1 MFNDKNLFDFY
12 DVMDTQKRSD
22 SDLNS
27 KYSSCTGNLHVIPL
41 GNQGIQGN
49 QSPGEMNKEIGQMDK
64 HSY

>member
-27 KYSSCTGNLHVIPL
+27 KHSSCTGNLHVRPIGKLWVSRESEPR
-41 GNQGIQGN
+41 GN
-49 QSPGEMNKEIGQMDK
+49 K
-64 HSY
+64 